1 MEIETPECRRR
12 IELMQHWIIENE
24 DTGDLIG
31 LRPDAPTDMVAE
43 YQKYLA
49 EMASSEPLIR

>member
-31 LRPDAPTDMVAE
+31 LKPDAPPDIVAE